1 MKGFL
6 VMNDNHLY
14 APSADDLKDKMRT
27 IPRLISY
34 EIKAVQQSPN
44 LCDNRCRKILWSTVS
59 NAAERSRIL
68 VVDGSQDIIMN
79 LNLW

>member
-1 MKGFL
+1 MKDFV

-14 APSADDLKDKMRT
+14 VPSADDLKDKMRT
-27 IPRLISY
+27 IPRH
-34 EIKAVQQSPN
+34 VQQSPN
-44 LCDNRCRKILWSTVS
+44 LCDNQCRKILWSTVS